1 MTVDKVMNHIGTQA
15 AAQDRIKEAAD
26 KAKASKNDKATRA
39 EITSE
44 QDRVEFSDQAKQLQ
58 ETEQILRFAMEKL
71 EKYDEVRSEKLDE
84 VRERLE
90 SDFYFGEDMN
100 EDISQKIISPREL
113 MNTVRDNLEVREY
126 MNRFEEMDA
135 VEEEIDTE
143 KLVEIRNR
151 VAEGYYD
158 DPEILDKTAEKLIE
172 LLRG

>member
-1 MTVDKVMNHIGTQA
+1 MTVDKVSNHIGTQA

-26 KAKASKNDKATRA
+26 KVKAKKSDTVASQ

-71 EKYDEVRSEKLDE
+71 EKYDEVRNEKLVD
-84 VRERLE
+84 VQDKLD
-90 SDFYFGEDMN
+90 SDFYYGDDLN
-100 EDISQKIISPREL
+100 EQISEKIISPREL
-113 MNTVRDNLEVREY
+113 QDTVRGNLEVREY
-126 MNRFEEMDA
+126 MSKFEEMDS
-135 VEEEIDTE
+135 VEDEIDNE

-151 VAEGYYD
+151 VAQGYYD
-158 DPEILDKTAEKLIE
+158 DPEVLEKTAEKLIE

>member
-1 MTVDKVMNHIGTQA
+1 MTVDKVINHIGTQTA
-15 AAQDRIKEAAD
+15 LKEAAE
-26 KAKASKNDKATRA
+26 KVKASKNEKTTQA

-71 EKYDEVRSEKLDE
+71 EKYDELRSDKLDE
-84 VRERLE
+84 VREKLD
-90 SDFYFGEDMN
+90 SDFYYGDDLN
-100 EDISQKIISPREL
+100 EDISEKIISPREL

-135 VEEEIDTE
+135 VEEEVDTE

-151 VAEGYYD
+151 IAEGFYD
-158 DPEILDKTAEKLIE
+158 DPEVLDKTAEKLIE